1 MHRIEASAQDVQ
13 KFVARRVPNRA
24 DAADLSQQALLLG
37 CAKLDTFRGESV
49 QAWLYAIAQHLII
62 DYYRARNRFHFV
74 SVDPG
79 TEAEAEVALRSAP
92 DAVLAVYEFRQRL
105 NAWLG
110 CCTRGLHLE
119 HQVAVLLADVYGYHD
134 KDSAARLH
142 MSVPSFKLLLHEA
155 RTQLKAIAR
164 TDAAPA
170 PKVAR
175 TAVTGVQ
182 PLGGAVKNVA
192 PPARDVKKT
201 KSARRAYRVGV
212 ACPVDPVDLRMLQV
226 SLVDGLTR
234 ATLSLALLSP
244 ALLEGTSSLL
254 LF

>member
-1 MHRIEASAQDVQ
+1 MHRIEASAPDVQ
-13 KFVARRVPNRA
+13 RFVARRVPNRA

-49 QAWLYAIAQHLII
+49 QGWLYAIAQHLII

-79 TEAEAEVALRSAP
+79 TEADAELALRSAP

-110 CCTRGLHLE
+110 CCTTELHLE

-134 KDSAARLH
+134 KDSAARLQ

-155 RTQLKAIAR
+155 RARLKSIAR
-164 TDAAPA
+164 PDTSRAALQ
-170 PKVAR
+170 VR
-175 TAVTGVQ
+175 
-182 PLGGAVKNVA
+182 
-192 PPARDVKKT
+192 PPAKK
-201 KSARRAYRVGV
+201 SRQPRHSYRVGV
-212 ACPVDPVDLRMLQV
+212 ACPVDPADLRMLQV

-234 ATLSLALLSP
+234 ATLSLAVFSP

-254 LF
+254 WF

>member
-1 MHRIEASAQDVQ
+1 MHRIEASAADVQ
-13 KFVARRVPNRA
+13 RFVARRVANRA
-24 DAADLSQQALLLG
+24 DAADLSQQALLIA
-37 CAKLDTFRGESV
+37 CAKLDTFRGESI

-79 TEAEAEVALRSAP
+79 TEADAELALRSAP

-110 CCTRGLHLE
+110 CCTTELHLE
-119 HQVAVLLADVYGYHD
+119 HQVAVLLADVYGYPD
-134 KDSAARLH
+134 KDSAARLN

-155 RTQLKAIAR
+155 RTRLKTIAR
-164 TDAAPA
+164 PDTTRAVAQARPPIRKA
-170 PKVAR
+170 KV
-175 TAVTGVQ
+175 
-182 PLGGAVKNVA
+182 
-192 PPARDVKKT
+192 
-201 KSARRAYRVGV
+201 ARRAYRVSV
-212 ACPVDPVDLRMLQV
+212 ACPVDPADLRSLQV

-234 ATLSLALLSP
+234 ATLSLALVTP

-254 LF
+254 WF

>member
-1 MHRIEASAQDVQ
+1 MHRIEASAADVQ
-13 KFVARRVPNRA
+13 RFVARRVPNRA

-49 QAWLYAIAQHLII
+49 QGWLYAIAQHLII

-79 TEAEAEVALRSAP
+79 TEADAELALRSAP

-110 CCTRGLHLE
+110 CCTTELHLE
-119 HQVAVLLADVYGYHD
+119 HQVAVLLADVYGYQD

-155 RTQLKAIAR
+155 RARLKAIAR
-164 TDAAPA
+164 PDTSRAAAQVRPA
-170 PKVAR
+170 
-175 TAVTGVQ
+175 
-182 PLGGAVKNVA
+182 
-192 PPARDVKKT
+192 
-201 KSARRAYRVGV
+201 ARRSRQPRQSYRVGV
-212 ACPVDPVDLRMLQV
+212 ACPVDPADLRTLQV

-234 ATLSLALLSP
+234 ATLSLAVFSP

-254 LF
+254 WF